1 MVRMYAPGNEDMMK
15 VRKSAMM
22 NHVNALTLAHRFLR
36 EQIREGSFCID
47 ATAGRGGD
55 TLLLAQLV
63 GESGRVLAFDIQ
75 REAVESTRTRLEEAG
90 LSHRVQ
96 VIEESHNRMA
106 QYAGPGTVD
115 GIVFNF
121 GFLPGGDHSIFTTPV
136 TSIPA
141 LEQGLSLLKVGG
153 VMSLCIYYG
162 GDTGFEERDA
172 LLSFLEGVDPK
183 RFTVLLCRF
192 ANRPNCPPMAAFITK
207 DSD

>member
-1 MVRMYAPGNEDMMK
+1 MP
-15 VRKSAMM
+15 

-36 EQIREGSFCID
+36 EHIREGAFCID

-55 TLLLAQLV
+55 TLLLAGLV
-63 GESGRVLAFDIQ
+63 GETGHVLAFDIQ
-75 REAVESTRTRLEEAG
+75 EEAVQSTRARLEQAG

-96 VIEESHNRMA
+96 VLLESHHRMGH
-106 QYAGPGTVD
+106 YAGQESVD
-115 GIVFNF
+115 GILFNF
-121 GFLPGGDHSIFTTPV
+121 GFLPGGDHRIFTTPA

-141 LEQGLSLLKVGG
+141 LEQGLRLLKVGG

-172 LLSFLEGVDPK
+172 LLNFLEGIDPG

-192 ANRPNCPPMAAFITK
+192 ANRVNCPPMAAFITK
-207 DSD
+207 DA